1 LLGHLQLLARKINSK
16 TAIDAEQL
24 LPYHVSMID
33 WNAARETYYRT
44 GMPLRQIA
52 KQIGCSE
59 RTIFRHAKQGRWF
72 EKRQQISTEA
82 ENVVRCQAIESARL
96 LGAEL
101 AERTAEGFRSKTSQ
115 TIALLAN
122 RLDAMALDGG
132 SANEIKSIASSL
144 RDVWTV
150 GKELHG
156 LGDNRDAAVNINILA
171 QLTDRGYAEA

>member
-1 LLGHLQLLARKINSK
+1 
-16 TAIDAEQL
+16 
-24 LPYHVSMID
+24 MID
-33 WNAARETYYRT
+33 WNAAKEIYYRT
-44 GMPLRQIA
+44 GIPLRQIA

-72 EKRQQISTEA
+72 EKRQQISMEA

-96 LGAEL
+96 IGAEL
-101 AERTAEGFRSKTSQ
+101 AERTAEGFRSRTSQ

>member
-1 LLGHLQLLARKINSK
+1 
-16 TAIDAEQL
+16 
-24 LPYHVSMID
+24 MID
-33 WNAARETYYRT
+33 WNAAKETYYRT

-59 RTIFRHAKQGRWF
+59 RTIFRHAKEGKWF
-72 EKRQQISTEA
+72 EKRQRLGMEA
-82 ENVVRCQAIESARL
+82 ESVVRCQVIESARL

-101 AERTAEGFRSKTSQ
+101 AERTAEGFRLRTSQ

-122 RLDAMALDGG
+122 KLDAMAMDGG
-132 SANEIKSIASSL
+132 SASEVKSIAASL

-156 LGDNRDAAVNINILA
+156 LSTDAPEAVVSVNILA
-171 QLTDRGYAEA
+171 QLNDRLS

>member
-1 LLGHLQLLARKINSK
+1 
-16 TAIDAEQL
+16 
-24 LPYHVSMID
+24 MID
-33 WNAARETYYRT
+33 WNAAKEIYYRNGT
-44 GMPLRQIA
+44 PLRQIA

-59 RTIFRHAKQGRWF
+59 RTIFRHAKEGKWF
-72 EKRQQISTEA
+72 EKRQQISMEA
-82 ENVVRCQAIESARL
+82 ENVVRCQVIESARL

-101 AERTAEGFRSKTSQ
+101 AERTAEGFRSRTSQ

-122 RLDAMALDGG
+122 RLDAMAMDGG
-132 SANEIKSIASSL
+132 SASEVKSIAASL

-171 QLTDRGYAEA
+171 QLTDRGFAEA

>member
-1 LLGHLQLLARKINSK
+1 
-16 TAIDAEQL
+16 
-24 LPYHVSMID
+24 MID
-33 WNAARETYYRT
+33 WNAAKETYYRNGT
-44 GMPLRQIA
+44 PLRQIA

-59 RTIFRHAKQGRWF
+59 RTMFRHAKEGKWF
-72 EKRQQISTEA
+72 EKRQRLGMEA
-82 ENVVRCQAIESARL
+82 ESVVRCQVIESARL

-101 AERTAEGFRSKTSQ
+101 AERTAEGFRSRTSQ

-122 RLDAMALDGG
+122 RLDAMAMDGG
-132 SANEIKSIASSL
+132 SASEVKSIAASL

-171 QLTDRGYAEA
+171 QLTDRGFAEA